1 VSSVSWRSNYGTD
14 GTGYVSVFV
23 LNPLVAPSSVS
34 STVTILVEIAG
45 GEDFQVSGLASDNGF
60 TPVIAY
66 GPSDDGDKC
75 LGFTSR
81 EVHVKSNV
89 YKEDHLSLEAQ
100 APGTQVMQR
109 GNAGRISSVHD
120 DINPLGSPDD
130 QGTSCLYTI
139 GECITSFRQILK
151 RSCLLASTTF
161 NSAARDR
168 VFTLNPFAVY
178 LPVYINGSSPAV
190 LYTSGAQY
198 CDWYSWIIP
207 CYALCRGAVN
217 TKVYNAASNADCSV
231 VSFLTYQGTTSSLL
245 ASDATATRNQI
256 NLTNN
261 MVISSSTVQ
270 GALETHI
277 PFYSASHSSP
287 VTTSGSNLTIATT
300 EPFFFANC
308 PEQRIIATTS
318 VATNYVVLNT
328 MRQVAD
334 DFDLGLFLTAMPIR
348 AVGVTN
354 AVYSI

>member
-1 VSSVSWRSNYGTD
+1 
-14 GTGYVSVFV
+14 
-23 LNPLVAPSSVS
+23 VS

-45 GEDFQVSGLASDNGF
+45 GNDFEVSGLATDNGF

-66 GPSDDGDKC
+66 GPSDEGDKC
-75 LGFTSR
+75 LGYTPLG
-81 EVHVKSNV
+81 VHGKSNV
-89 YKEDHLSLEAQ
+89 YKEDHLLLEAQ

-168 VFTLNPFAVY
+168 VFKFNPFAVY
-178 LPVYINGSSPAV
+178 LPVYVNGANPAV

-198 CDWYSWIIP
+198 CDWYSWITP
-207 CYALCRGAVN
+207 CYALRRGAVN

-231 VSFLTYQGTTSSLL
+231 VSFISYTGTTSTLMGN
-245 ASDATATRNQI
+245 DATATRNQI

-261 MVISSSTVQ
+261 TVISSSTVQ
-270 GALETHI
+270 GVLETHI
-277 PFYSASHSSP
+277 PFYSASHSMP
-287 VTTSGSNLTIATT
+287 VTTSIANLTIDTV

-308 PEQRIIATTS
+308 PEQRVIATTS
-318 VATNYVVLNT
+318 VATNYIVLNT

-334 DFDLGLFLTAMPIR
+334 DFDLGLFLTTMPIR
-348 AVGVTN
+348 AVGATN